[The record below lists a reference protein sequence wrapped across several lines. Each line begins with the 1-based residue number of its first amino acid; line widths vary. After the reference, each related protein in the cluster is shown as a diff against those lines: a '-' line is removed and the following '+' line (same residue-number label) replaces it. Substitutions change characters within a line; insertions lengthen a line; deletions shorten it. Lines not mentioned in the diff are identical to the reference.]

1 MEITLIILIPLALWM
16 ISLYWLYSWS
26 KFWMFFGI
34 NLMLFIAYMTWLGQS
49 ELTFLGHDEYG
60 IRQMFLIAII
70 LFGHVIAGF
79 IFAIIKRRQL
89 KL

>member
-1 MEITLIILIPLALWM
+1 
-16 ISLYWLYSWS
+16 
-26 KFWMFFGI
+26 
-34 NLMLFIAYMTWLGQS
+34 MLFIAYMIWLSQS

-60 IRQMFLIAII
+60 LRRMFLIAII